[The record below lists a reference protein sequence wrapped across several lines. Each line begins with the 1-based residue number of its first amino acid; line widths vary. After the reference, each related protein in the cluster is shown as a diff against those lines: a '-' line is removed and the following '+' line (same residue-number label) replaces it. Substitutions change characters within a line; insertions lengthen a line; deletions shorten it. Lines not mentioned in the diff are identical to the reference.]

1 VWWLKYWE
9 YVVFFFFPGLE
20 YLVELVPDERG
31 KEPMYVC
38 MLCDKK
44 GDPRIAMA
52 HLNSFNHRCKYIV
65 SLPCS
70 IIIELYTAVFIL

>member
-1 VWWLKYWE
+1 M
-9 YVVFFFFPGLE
+9 VVEVLGICFFFFFSGLE

-65 SLPCS
+65 SVPCS
-70 IIIELYTAVFIL
+70 IIIEIYTAVFVL